1 MDTIITGEAYL
12 VMHVDFWPASIVVQH
27 RQDFKMVSVGWYP
40 SSVTTVV
47 QGVSLDVIQVPDS
60 DLDPMSPGSTHGC

>member
-1 MDTIITGEAYL
+1 MIITGKAYL
-12 VMHVDFWPASIVVQH
+12 VMQVDFWPAPIVAQH

-47 QGVSLDVIQVPDS
+47 QGVALDVTQIPDS
-60 DLDPMSPGSTHGC
+60 DLDPMSPESTHGC